1 MLQKHI
7 IKVTKKLI
15 DFVRYLLEHKDN
27 NNFYTKAEADCY
39 QRFINSVTQKNI
51 NEMLHYLRQYGGDL
65 KNYYTVP
72 NYFLVDYSF
81 YPGWSL
87 FYFDKQFNPD
97 LLKFFGIDLNE
108 FKYLFSKYEELS
120 DTDQTRRYR
129 QKKFLAFCFALSWV
143 EAVKILA
150 YEENNQKAKEYL
162 NLIEFREF
170 CSNDKSAGNLF
181 NKLVERVKAQNIPAN
196 YLDASYCPTSIR
208 FDRYMYF
215 IDNSIII
222 TREDNNPKQGNKKAN
237 KAGLTQS
244 PAPAPAVVDNVM
256 TLEPYDE
263 NFTAFTGD
271 FSDLDISASL
281 NDWEAG
287 GYSEPENKNKITAIN
302 DNVDDFYFKYVNW
315 DLFNKSV
322 NIFRPFWEKSNKIS
336 ALDSGRRL
344 YETFTELFKYVFQA
358 FTAFANIKGVNFW
371 DIFAEIAHIYD
382 NDNTDISA
390 IANLYGINLFKIYDK
405 MYKFK
410 PEHEIH
416 NFKDMLNYHSYDENN
431 VIKFKICNI
440 LANIWMYY
448 INHAELHKDI
458 NFISEP
464 LEIEKVPKEWE
475 KIARLCAIAKEHE
488 IFSEKIKACE
498 FFKKAYKW
506 DGTYLLIK
514 DISTLNNVDITMTH
528 NLMKQY
534 YNVCDHFDQNKDRW
548 IIENKINLR
557 YLYEKSIHNE
567 KDIILFFGPYLYA
580 DQKITN
586 LRNLCKNVLA
596 LDCKG
601 LKSKDDY
608 LNMLENILKG
618 FKHPHKEN
626 IKFNLDDLRD
636 VKEPEN
642 NTPDWN
648 LFKKGVH
655 ALLRY
660 VVLNRVIDEWEGSYT
675 SHILEYVKPNEVYE
689 PVNDYEREKLEK
701 FFKKF
706 GYNHENMIEFTHK
719 TKFDPENNFNSVAE
733 NAVILSEVVGVEN
746 EEEIKRNWNKL
757 NIIELAKTP
766 FYKFPEHDIS
776 VNWQDLFNKFQDIME
791 IWQNYRK
798 GLLSEDD
805 VNVAEALKY
814 KKLFET
820 HGGNNIKSFKEF
832 AEFLGIDTKNYK
844 SKHEYKYAFYKIAYD
859 SNEVYKKQ

>member
-1 MLQKHI
+1 MCEQL
-7 IKVTKKLI
+7 
-15 DFVRYLLEHKDN
+15 
-27 NNFYTKAEADCY
+27 
-39 QRFINSVTQKNI
+39 
-51 NEMLHYLRQYGGDL
+51 
-65 KNYYTVP
+65 TV
-72 NYFLVDYSF
+72 N
-81 YPGWSL
+81 
-87 FYFDKQFNPD
+87 
-97 LLKFFGIDLNE
+97 
-108 FKYLFSKYEELS
+108 
-120 DTDQTRRYR
+120 
-129 QKKFLAFCFALSWV
+129 
-143 EAVKILA
+143 
-150 YEENNQKAKEYL
+150 
-162 NLIEFREF
+162 
-170 CSNDKSAGNLF
+170 
-181 NKLVERVKAQNIPAN
+181 
-196 YLDASYCPTSIR
+196 
-208 FDRYMYF
+208 
-215 IDNSIII
+215 
-222 TREDNNPKQGNKKAN
+222 
-237 KAGLTQS
+237 
-244 PAPAPAVVDNVM
+244 
-256 TLEPYDE
+256 
-263 NFTAFTGD
+263 
-271 FSDLDISASL
+271 
-281 NDWEAG
+281 
-287 GYSEPENKNKITAIN
+287 
-302 DNVDDFYFKYVNW
+302 KYVDW

-322 NIFRPFWEKSNKIS
+322 NIFRPFWEKSSKINT
-336 ALDSGRRL
+336 LYSGEYL
-344 YETFTELFKYVFQA
+344 TDTLAHA
-358 FTAFANIKGVNFW
+358 FPVNVLSVFANVKGVNFW
-371 DIFAEIAHIYD
+371 DIFANIINVYSYGALD
-382 NDNTDISA
+382 NDANIFTISKF
-390 IANLYGINLFKIYDK
+390 YGINLFKIYNEK
-405 MYKFK
+405 YKTNEDFTTCK
-410 PEHEIH
+410 TQFRDYKK
-416 NFKDMLNYHSYDENN
+416 NDAL
-431 VIKFKICNI
+431 KFKICDI

-448 INHAELHKDI
+448 INHAELHKNI

-464 LEIEKVPKEWE
+464 LEIEKAPKKWE

-534 YNVCDHFDQNKDRW
+534 YNVCDHFDENKDRW
-548 IIENKINLR
+548 I
-557 YLYEKSIHNE
+557 
-567 KDIILFFGPYLYA
+567 KDNHIKLIYSYYYDGAPYTDFAPFYSSLPHTFE
-580 DQKITN
+580 D

-596 LDCKG
+596 LDCKD
-601 LKSKDDY
+601 LRTKDDY
-608 LNMLENILKG
+608 LNMLKNILKG
-618 FKHPHKEN
+618 FKHPEQRN
-626 IKFNLDDLRD
+626 TKFNLDDLKD

-706 GYNHENMIEFTHK
+706 GYKHENMIEFTRK

-733 NAVILSEVVGVEN
+733 NAVMLSEVIGVKN

-776 VNWQDLFNKFQDIME
+776 VNWQDLFNKFQNIME

-798 GLLSEDD
+798 GLLSEDN